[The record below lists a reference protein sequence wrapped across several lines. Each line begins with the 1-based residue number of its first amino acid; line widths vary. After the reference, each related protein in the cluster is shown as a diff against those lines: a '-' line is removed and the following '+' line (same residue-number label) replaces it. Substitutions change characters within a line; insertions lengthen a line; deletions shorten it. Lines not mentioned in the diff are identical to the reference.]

1 MSIPAHLGEAAVV
14 EALAVAS
21 ELAREAGR
29 IQLEHLDAVERI
41 EHKTA
46 RDVVTEVDHLCEAA
60 IIHGIR
66 TAYPRDGVVAEESG
80 VHVGADGRDGAS
92 GRRWIVDPLDGTVN
106 YANGLPLFCVSIAL
120 AVGDEPVLGVVYDP
134 TRDEMFTAISGGG
147 ARRNGEPI
155 RNPDKE
161 LLSDYLVM
169 VGPWRGGAASGDARI
184 GGAVRAGRSMGTA
197 ALSLA
202 YVATGRFD
210 AFLQRDGLSVW
221 DIAAAGLV
229 AAEGG
234 ATVTT
239 AAGERWF
246 DLSRPS
252 GTVGILAAPARHH
265 ARLRELAG

>member
-1 MSIPAHLGEAAVV
+1 MSFQVHPGEPAVAQ
-14 EALAVAS
+14 ALALAS

-60 IIHGIR
+60 IIRGIR
-66 TAYPRDGVVAEESG
+66 SAYPDDGILAEESG
-80 VHVGADGRDGAS
+80 AHPGTSRAGEPA
-92 GRRWIVDPLDGTVN
+92 RRWIVDPLDGTVN

-120 AVGDEPVLGVVYDP
+120 AVGDVPVIGVVYDP
-134 TRDEMFTAISGGG
+134 TRDELFSAVNGGG
-147 ARRNGEPI
+147 ARCNGRSI

-161 LLSDYLVM
+161 LLSDCVLM
-169 VGPWRGGAASGDARI
+169 VGPWRGGASESDARVGSAI
-184 GGAVRAGRSMGTA
+184 RAGRSMGVA

-210 AFLQRDGLSVW
+210 AYLQRDRLSIW
-221 DIAAAGLV
+221 DVAAAGLI

-239 AAGERWF
+239 ATGEPWF
-246 DLSRPS
+246 DPSRPS
-252 GTVGILAAPARHH
+252 GSIGILAAPARHH
-265 ARLRELAG
+265 ARLLELAG